1 MLSIKLLGHTEIW
14 HNGKDISSDLSK
26 KTIAL
31 LFLLIVNEGKYL
43 TKDKIALYLWPESSE
58 ESSKY
63 NVRYNLW
70 MLSKTIPKDLKGNE
84 LIISDKNSCTLNNDY
99 ALDCD
104 LMSIMKCDCEN
115 AKIKELSEI
124 VEKAFSGDVLEG
136 WFINKCYDFNELI
149 LLYRMQLERKQ
160 LMILQALSK
169 KYYKNGQLDK
179 SLDVLKIAEQF
190 GPNDESIAACTL
202 KTYSALGDRVS
213 GINYYKNFE
222 SRLWKELN
230 IMPNDELQ
238 NLYDNLFST
247 NISCAETQIKK
258 SESKNISLYG
268 FGIASIEWSLVS
280 CIIDSLCDALPETVI
295 SKVDPEIISELGF
308 INKKVIIKYNEISNN
323 KVKTANDVPYIRI
336 MQAFSNILEAAG
348 EKYRIDIE
356 IEAFD
361 DADNISKEVIN
372 YISKVHKELR
382 IVK

>member
-124 VEKAFSGDVLEG
+124 VGKAFSGDVLEG

-190 GPNDESIAACTL
+190 DPNDESIAACTL

-230 IMPNDELQ
+230 IMSNDELQ

-247 NISCAETQIKK
+247 NISCARSQIKK
-258 SESKNISLYG
+258 
-268 FGIASIEWSLVS
+268 
-280 CIIDSLCDALPETVI
+280 
-295 SKVDPEIISELGF
+295 
-308 INKKVIIKYNEISNN
+308 
-323 KVKTANDVPYIRI
+323 
-336 MQAFSNILEAAG
+336 
-348 EKYRIDIE
+348 
-356 IEAFD
+356 
-361 DADNISKEVIN
+361 
-372 YISKVHKELR
+372 
-382 IVK
+382 